1 MTPMKGTRT
10 SGQFRSWGWS
20 VALYLGVGLL
30 DASQTVVTMRVQGMH
45 HAWLTL
51 FATQLVSWLPWAVAT
66 PLILRLTD
74 RFDLD
79 DFRSPL
85 VWGTHGLV
93 VVGIGLVAALWSASL
108 DATFHP
114 YAPQES
120 VVPLLRLWAYDFLSG
135 IVGYLA
141 LYAFA
146 LTIRHV
152 LNSHQRLAAQK
163 TETARLNEQLVTA
176 QLEAL
181 RRQMEPHFLFNSL
194 NAITGL
200 VREHKNDDAVS
211 SIVELSDFLRRIVTE
226 PARTETPLHTEVE
239 LLQLYLN
246 VQRLR
251 FAERLQTRIDVPSSL
266 LNAMVPSLLL
276 QPLVENAIKH
286 GISKRTRGGLIR
298 VNASRSDAKLT
309 LIVYNDG
316 PALTVARHSG
326 TTGVGISNL
335 RARLQI
341 LYGNSFALS
350 LDDEPPEGVRVLVS
364 VPYRES
370 QAANDEIARRY

>member
-1 MTPMKGTRT
+1 MTPMKGSRA

-20 VALYLGVGLL
+20 VALYLGIGLL
-30 DASQTVVTMRVQGMH
+30 AASQTVLSMRVEGMH
-45 HAWLTL
+45 HSWLTL
-51 FATQLVSWLPWAVAT
+51 FATQLLSWLPWAVAT
-66 PLILRLTD
+66 PLIFRLAD

-79 DFRSPL
+79 NFGSPL
-85 VWGTHGLV
+85 VWCVHALA

-108 DATFHP
+108 DTTFHP
-114 YAPQES
+114 YAPQQS
-120 VVPLLRLWAYDFLSG
+120 VIPLLRLWTYDFLSG
-135 IVGYLA
+135 IVGYSA

-152 LNSHQRLAAQK
+152 LNSNQRLAAQK
-163 TETARLNEQLVTA
+163 TETARLNEQLANA

-194 NAITGL
+194 NSITGL
-200 VREHKNDDAVS
+200 VRERKNDAAVS
-211 SIVELSDFLRRIVTE
+211 SIVELSDFLRRIVTQ
-226 PARTETPLHTEVE
+226 PPRTETPLYTEVE

-251 FAERLQTRIDVPSSL
+251 FAERLQTSIDVPSSL

-286 GISKRTRGGLIR
+286 GISKRARGGLIR
-298 VNASRSDAKLT
+298 VRASRSDAELT
-309 LIVYNDG
+309 LVVYNEG
-316 PALTVARHSG
+316 PALAAPRSLSS
-326 TTGVGISNL
+326 TGVGISNL

-341 LYGNSFALS
+341 LYGNSFALK
-350 LDDEPPEGVRVLVS
+350 LDDEPPDGVRVLVS

-370 QAANDEIARRY
+370 QADDNAIARRY